1 MVRPQ
6 PDLPDVRTAQP
17 EPVQVV
23 TSFEE
28 FRRFMQR
35 DTPCVYSGSSLYSF
49 QDKLCEPWLRKHA
62 GQSKVCVRR
71 SPTGKFIDP
80 SDGVLNIAKSLAET
94 NISLNEF
101 LDNNDSRMLLSG
113 TDTYVYTKN
122 AVVGQWSELWAHASE
137 VIDEHGGGR
146 SLIPQSALST
156 VGLWLSRDGVQ
167 SMTHY
172 DDSLDHNLNFQIKGK
187 KEILMFPPEDWKHL
201 KTFKAMSMQPFS
213 FFEGIKKGHMTST
226 QQRNCQP
233 QWVELNEGDVLY
245 IPSGW
250 FHFVEHIDDL
260 NINLTYWF
268 KTGRAKNEL
277 KKPKQSLRNILI
289 PLKLSLAFLLSH
301 FAS

>member
-101 LDNNDSRMLLSG
+101 LDNNDSRLLLSG
-113 TDTYVYTKN
+113 TDT
-122 AVVGQWSELWAHASE
+122 
-137 VIDEHGGGR
+137 
-146 SLIPQSALST
+146 
-156 VGLWLSRDGVQ
+156 
-167 SMTHY
+167 
-172 DDSLDHNLNFQIKGK
+172 
-187 KEILMFPPEDWKHL
+187 
-201 KTFKAMSMQPFS
+201 
-213 FFEGIKKGHMTST
+213 
-226 QQRNCQP
+226 
-233 QWVELNEGDVLY
+233 
-245 IPSGW
+245 
-250 FHFVEHIDDL
+250 
-260 NINLTYWF
+260 
-268 KTGRAKNEL
+268 
-277 KKPKQSLRNILI
+277 
-289 PLKLSLAFLLSH
+289 
-301 FAS
+301 